1 MESYK
6 TLYYTE
12 NVLYESVNVL
22 FAVKKK
28 LLYWFDSLDLHCI
41 VHIFIW
47 EFNLDKKWSWLL
59 VFRFSLFPS
68 FFTMQIFFFGEYA
81 DIVINNVE
89 SLLKIIPTN
98 DLLFYL
104 TTTQINEFK

>member
-1 MESYK
+1 
-6 TLYYTE
+6 
-12 NVLYESVNVL
+12 
-22 FAVKKK
+22 
-28 LLYWFDSLDLHCI
+28 
-41 VHIFIW
+41 
-47 EFNLDKKWSWLL
+47 
-59 VFRFSLFPS
+59 
-68 FFTMQIFFFGEYA
+68 MQIFFFGEYA